1 MNFKTFAFAAVST
14 LACFSSVPE
23 AKAEV
28 KLAPI
33 FSDNMVLQRDKPIPV
48 WGTAKPSEKVTII
61 FGGDPDRFKN
71 FPVMAKIFRQ
81 NTKLQ

>member
-28 KLAPI
+28 KLHPI
-33 FSDNMVLQRDKPIPV
+33 FTDNMVLQRDKPIPI
-48 WGTAKPSEKVTII
+48 WGTATPSEQVSLILDK
-61 FGGDPDRFKN
+61 G
-71 FPVMAKIFRQ
+71 KIRVI
-81 NTKLQ
+81 